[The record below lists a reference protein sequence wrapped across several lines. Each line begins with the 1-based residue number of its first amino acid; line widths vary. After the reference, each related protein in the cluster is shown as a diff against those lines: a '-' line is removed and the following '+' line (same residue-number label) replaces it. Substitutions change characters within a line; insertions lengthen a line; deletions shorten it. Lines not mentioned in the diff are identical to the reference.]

1 MIISASYRTD
11 IPAFYSDWFLNRIA
25 AGEARFR
32 NPFGGGIVT
41 VPLKPADV
49 DGIVFWTRNFAPLL
63 DRLGPVAARGWPFVV
78 HYTVTGYPRLL
89 EPSVIRA
96 ADAAAQIAQLAARF
110 GPRAIVWRYDPV
122 LLTSLTGPDWHR
134 ETFARLAKLL
144 HGHVDE
150 AVLSFVEPYRK
161 TRRNLDRLAR
171 DTGLDWRLPEPAEK
185 AALVRDLAGIAGD
198 AGMALTLCTQ
208 PALAETVAGV
218 AAPARCIDAGR
229 LGDVADRPI
238 AAPVRNMPVRNTPRP
253 EYAHWGQPARLPVRP
268 ISRHRR
274 LRHLPARL
282 RLLLCRRRP
291 RPGEGSPRRARRRRG
306 DAGGAVGASGRRSSP
321 ESPLRMPV
329 ERACPE

>member
-49 DGIVFWTRNFAPLL
+49 DGIVFWTRNFAPLI

-110 GPRAIVWRYDPV
+110 GPRAVVWRYDPV

-171 DTGLDWRLPEPAEK
+171 EAGLDWRLPDLAEK

-238 AAPVRNMPVRNTPRP
+238 AAPVRNTPVRNTRNTPVRNTPT
-253 EYAHWGQPARLPVRP
+253 GGN
-268 ISRHRR
+268 
-274 LRHLPARL
+274 
-282 RLLLCRRRP
+282 
-291 RPGEGSPRRARRRRG
+291 RPGCLCARSRDIGAYDTCPHGCAYCYAVADRGRAKAAHAAH
-306 DAGGAVGASGRRSSP
+306 DDGAAMLAVR
-321 ESPLRMPV
+321 
-329 ERACPE
+329 

>member
-49 DGIVFWTRNFAPLL
+49 DGIVFWTRNFAPLI

-110 GPRAIVWRYDPV
+110 GPRAVVWRYDPV

-171 DTGLDWRLPEPAEK
+171 EAGLDWRLPDLAEK

-208 PALAETVAGV
+208 PALAETGGGSRRAG
-218 AAPARCIDAGR
+218 ALHRCGAIGR
-229 LGDVADRPI
+229 CRRPPHRR
-238 AAPVRNMPVRNTPRP
+238 ARP
-253 EYAHWGQPARLPVRP
+253 EYAHWGQPARLPVRQIP
-268 ISRHRR
+268 RHRR

-306 DAGGAVGASGRRSSP
+306 DAGGAVGASDRRSSP
-321 ESPLRMPV
+321 ESPFRLPV

>member
-110 GPRAIVWRYDPV
+110 GPRAVVWRYDPV

-171 DTGLDWRLPEPAEK
+171 EAGLDWRLPEPAEK

-238 AAPVRNMPVRNTPRP
+238 AAPTRNTPTRPSTRNTPTRNTPTRNTPVRNTPT
-253 EYAHWGQPARLPVRP
+253 GGN
-268 ISRHRR
+268 
-274 LRHLPARL
+274 
-282 RLLLCRRRP
+282 
-291 RPGEGSPRRARRRRG
+291 RPGCLCARSRDIGAYDTCPHGCAYCYAVADRGRAKAAHAAH
-306 DAGGAVGASGRRSSP
+306 DDGAAMLAVR
-321 ESPLRMPV
+321 
-329 ERACPE
+329 

>member
-49 DGIVFWTRNFAPLL
+49 DGIVFWTRNFAPLI

-110 GPRAIVWRYDPV
+110 GPRAVVWRYDPV

-171 DTGLDWRLPEPAEK
+171 DTGLDWRLPDLAEK

-238 AAPVRNMPVRNTPRP
+238 AAPVRNTPVRNTPTRNTP
-253 EYAHWGQPARLPVRP
+253 TRNTPVRNTP
-268 ISRHRR
+268 VRNT
-274 LRHLPARL
+274 PTGGN
-282 RLLLCRRRP
+282 
-291 RPGEGSPRRARRRRG
+291 RPGCLCARSRDIGAYDTCPHGCAYCYAVADRGRAKAAHAAH
-306 DAGGAVGASGRRSSP
+306 DDGAAMLAVR
-321 ESPLRMPV
+321 
-329 ERACPE
+329 